1 MGLKIYDLL
10 PDYRDRC
17 PVCKGADCAV
27 RHGLYF
33 RRVVDREGHVYEAFG
48 VPRFLCR
55 RRGPR
60 RSRPVTFSV
69 LPAVLVPRR
78 RFSLAL
84 LRRIVLLVGEGTRRL
99 GRVLDELAAADQ
111 GGCDALMFEE
121 GVLRRSL
128 RVFAAVYARL
138 HSFPLKGL
146 TLEAGLKTVR
156 SQAVEVARRLEE
168 FEPRG
173 SPSRGVL
180 DFHRLHFPQL
190 LFDVRLS
197 AQGRPASS

>member
-10 PDYRDRC
+10 PDYRERC
-17 PVCKGADCAV
+17 PLCEGVDCAV

-33 RRVVDREGHVYEAFG
+33 RRVVDRQGRVYEAFG

-60 RSRPVTFSV
+60 RSRHVTFSV
-69 LPAVLVPRR
+69 LPAALLPRR

-84 LRRIVLLVGEGTRRL
+84 LRRIVLLVAEGSRKL
-99 GRVLDELAAADQ
+99 SQVLDELAGADQ
-111 GGCDALMFEE
+111 GGRDALVVEE
-121 GVLRRSL
+121 LALSRSL
-128 RVFAAVYARL
+128 LVFSAVYARL
-138 HSFPLKGL
+138 QSFPVEGL
-146 TLEAGLKTVR
+146 TLEAGLQSVR
-156 SQAVEVARRLEE
+156 SQAVEVARHLGPL
-168 FEPRG
+168 EPRG

-180 DFHRLHFPQL
+180 DFHHRYFPQL

-197 AQGRPASS
+197 ARARAVSS